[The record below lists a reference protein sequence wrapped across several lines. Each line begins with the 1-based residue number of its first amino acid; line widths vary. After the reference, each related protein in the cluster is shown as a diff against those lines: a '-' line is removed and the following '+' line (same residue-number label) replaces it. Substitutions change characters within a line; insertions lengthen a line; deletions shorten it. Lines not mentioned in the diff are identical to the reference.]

1 MNIAVAQSGGPTAA
15 INATLA
21 GVCRRGFASEKI
33 AAVYGARYGIQ
44 GVLNDEF
51 ILLNDRLKEDI
62 DLHLLSA
69 TPSAALGSCRYRL
82 PAFEEDAAP
91 YERIRDVFLSHDIGA
106 FFYIGGNDSMDT
118 VDKLSRYF
126 ASIGSGVKIIGVP
139 KTIDNDLC
147 MTDHTPGF
155 GSAAKFVNVSIAE
168 IARDTDVYDTKS
180 VMIVEVMGRH
190 AGWLTAS
197 TCVLHKRFAEPHLI
211 YLPESKFTLDGFL
224 SDVRGLLAKQS
235 KVVIAVSEG
244 VECEDD
250 RYTNGG
256 FTPETVDVFGHKYVS
271 GIGKFLEKAV
281 KAEIGCKVRSVEL
294 NVSQR
299 CASHIASKTD
309 IDESERIGAAAVDAA
324 LDGQTGKMM
333 IFLRKGDAPYTV
345 DVVPISIDG
354 IANEEKKFPQK
365 WIVNGNQ
372 VSNEAIPYFAP
383 LIEGEAETFYEDGLP
398 RYCIL

>member
-21 GVCRRGFASEKI
+21 GVCRRGFSSEKV

-44 GVLNDEF
+44 GVLKDEF
-51 ILLNDRLKEDI
+51 VLMNDRLKEDG
-62 DLHLLSA
+62 DLHRLAA

-82 PAFEEDAAP
+82 PRFEEDPAP
-91 YERIRDVFLSHDIGA
+91 YERIREVFASHGIGA

-126 ASIGSGVKIIGVP
+126 ASIHSDVKIIGVP

-168 IARDTDVYDTKS
+168 IARDTDVYDTQS

-197 TCVLHKRFAEPHLI
+197 SCVLHKRFAEPHLI

-224 SDVRGLLAKQS
+224 ADVRSLLKKQN
-235 KVVIAVSEG
+235 KVIIAVSEG

-250 RYTNGG
+250 SYVNGG

-281 KAEIGCKVRSVEL
+281 KEQIGCKVRSVEL

-299 CASHIASKTD
+299 CGSHIASKTD
-309 IDESERIGAAAVDAA
+309 IDESQRIGAAAVDAA
-324 LDGQTGKMM
+324 LAGLTGQMM
-333 IFLRKGDAPYTV
+333 IFLRKGDAPYSVDTV
-345 DVVPISIDG
+345 PVSIDG

-372 VSNEAIPYFAP
+372 VSNEAIAYFAP
-383 LIEGEAETFYEDGLP
+383 LIEGEAEVFFEDGLP
-398 RYCIL
+398 CHFML

>member
-21 GVCRRGFASEKI
+21 GVCRRGFSSEKI
-33 AAVYGARYGIQ
+33 AAVYGARYGIE
-44 GVLNDEF
+44 GVLKDDF
-51 ILLNDRLKEDI
+51 ILLNDCLKEDN
-62 DLHLLSA
+62 DLHRLSA

-82 PAFEEDAAP
+82 PPFEEDSAP
-91 YERIRDVFLSHDIGA
+91 YERIREVFASHGIGA

-126 ASIGSGVKIIGVP
+126 SSIHEDVKIIGVP

-155 GSAAKFVNVSIAE
+155 GSAAKFVNVSLAE
-168 IARDTDVYDTKS
+168 IARDTEVYNTQS
-180 VMIVEVMGRH
+180 VMIVEIMGRH

-197 TCVLHKRFAEPHLI
+197 TCVLHRRFTEPNLI
-211 YLPESKFTLDGFL
+211 YLPESRFTLEGFL
-224 SDVRGLLAKQS
+224 SDACTLLAKQS
-235 KVVIAVSEG
+235 KVIIAVSEG
-244 VECEDD
+244 VECEDEA
-250 RYTNGG
+250 YLNGG

-281 KAEIGCKVRSVEL
+281 KENIGCKVRSVEL

-309 IDESERIGAAAVDAA
+309 IDEAEQIGAAAVDAA
-324 LDGQTGKMM
+324 LNGQTGQMM
-333 IFLRKGDAPYTV
+333 IFLRKGDCPYSV
-345 DVVPISIDG
+345 EIVPISIDG

-365 WIVNGNQ
+365 WIKNGNN
-372 VSNEAIPYFAP
+372 VSDEAIAYFAP
-383 LIEGEAETFYEDGLP
+383 LMEGEADVFFENGLP
-398 RYCIL
+398 SYVRF